1 MLTLKINFCCNIK
14 LDVNVTSV
22 GLQAVL
28 ECWSVVTPSLLQS
41 PPPRPPDISG
51 LSQSELNSCGAC
63 RLELGRVT
71 LTVSQSPFSLSSHPS
86 CQPEPVLLSPLSSL
100 DLRVSFCSQNYAVVF
115 CPCLGHHHHH
125 QPRLSRV
132 MFCLSS
138 QTTFSVIYCL
148 PALVKSYSCSR
159 IVRS

>member
-1 MLTLKINFCCNIK
+1 MQDYKSDSVN
-14 LDVNVTSV
+14 VNVTSV

-71 LTVSQSPFSLSSHPS
+71 LTVSQSPFSLLTSIMSAWACPAVSSLLPGPAGEFLFSQLRS
-86 CQPEPVLLSPLSSL
+86 CVLSVSRPPPPPPAKALACNVLSVFSNHIFSDLLSARTCKVLQLFTDSSEL
-100 DLRVSFCSQNYAVVF
+100 TC
-115 CPCLGHHHHH
+115 
-125 QPRLSRV
+125 
-132 MFCLSS
+132 
-138 QTTFSVIYCL
+138 
-148 PALVKSYSCSR
+148 
-159 IVRS
+159 